1 MLRLIDANLNRMSE
15 GLRTLEDVARF
26 LLDDATLTAK
36 LKSLRHGLAVEDASL
51 KRNLLSAR
59 DSADDVGAF
68 AEADSEAQRQDLP
81 SIVTANARRVEESL
95 RVLEE
100 FAKLPEIMLESA
112 RFKQARFALYEIER
126 ELTAKILRRQKRIAG
141 LYVIIDTEALRGRD
155 EVEVA
160 QQAISGGA
168 KAIQLRDKNRNKGEI
183 LSKARELK
191 ALCAQSD
198 VLFIVNDYLDI
209 AIASDA
215 DGLHLGQEDLP
226 VSTARQLI
234 PIDRIIGCSTKTIAA
249 ALQAQTDGA
258 DYVAVGSMYP
268 TASKTDTHV
277 VGLETLHQIRE
288 AISIPIVAIGGID
301 AKNAGEVMAAGA
313 DSVAVISAV
322 LGAEDV
328 EEATR
333 QLAQS
338 MEVN

>member
-26 LLDDATLTAK
+26 LLNDATLSAK
-36 LKSLRHGLAVEDASL
+36 LKSLRHGLAGEDASL

-112 RFKQARFALYEIER
+112 IFKQARFALYEIER

-141 LYVIIDTEALRGRD
+141 LYVIIDPDALRGRD

-191 ALCAQSD
+191 ALCVQSD
-198 VLFIVNDYLDI
+198 VLFIMNDYLDI

-328 EEATR
+328 EEAAR

>member
-26 LLDDATLTAK
+26 LLNDAALTAK
-36 LKSLRHGLAVEDASL
+36 LKSLRHGLAIEDASL

-68 AEADSEAQRQDLP
+68 AEAEGEAQRQDLP

-100 FAKLPEIMLESA
+100 FAKLPEIMLDSA
-112 RFKQARFALYEIER
+112 KLKQARFALYEIER
-126 ELTAKILRRQKRIAG
+126 ELTAKILRRQKSIAG
-141 LYVIIDTEALRGRD
+141 LYVIIDPDVLMGRG

-160 QQAISGGA
+160 QKAISGGA
-168 KAIQLRDKNRNKGEI
+168 KALQLRDKNRNKGEI
-183 LSKARELK
+183 LSKAMELK

-209 AIASDA
+209 AIASGA

-226 VSTARQLI
+226 VSTARQLL

-277 VGLETLHQIRE
+277 VGLETLRQIRE

-301 AKNAGEVMAAGA
+301 AKNAAEVMAAGA
-313 DSVAVISAV
+313 DSIAVISAV
-322 LGAEDV
+322 LGAADV
-328 EEATR
+328 EKAAR
-333 QLAQS
+333 QIAQS

>member
-26 LLDDATLTAK
+26 LLNDATLSAK

-51 KRNLLSAR
+51 KKNLLSAR

-81 SIVTANARRVEESL
+81 NIVTANARRVEESL

-168 KAIQLRDKNRNKGEI
+168 KAIQLRDKNRNKREI

-191 ALCAQSD
+191 ALCVQSD

-226 VSTARQLI
+226 VSTARQLL

-277 VGLETLHQIRE
+277 VGLETLRQIRE

-328 EEATR
+328 EEAAR

>member
-26 LLDDATLTAK
+26 LLNDATLSAK
-36 LKSLRHGLAVEDASL
+36 LKSLRHDLAVEDDSL
-51 KRNLLSAR
+51 RRNLLSAR

-68 AEADSEAQRQDLP
+68 AEAEGEAQRQDLAN
-81 SIVTANARRVEESL
+81 IVNANAKRVEESL

-100 FAKLPEIMLESA
+100 FAKLPEIMLDST

-126 ELTAKILRRQKRIAG
+126 ELTAKILRREKRVSG
-141 LYVIIDTEALRGRD
+141 LYVIIDPEALGGRD

-160 QQAISGGA
+160 QKAISGGA

-209 AIASDA
+209 AIASNA

-226 VSTARQLI
+226 VPVARQLL
-234 PIDRIIGCSTKTIAA
+234 PIDRIIGRSTKTIAA

-258 DYVAVGSMYP
+258 DYVAIGSIYP
-268 TASKTDTHV
+268 TASKTDTRV
-277 VGLETLHQIRE
+277 VGLETLRQIRK
-288 AISIPIVAIGGID
+288 AISIPIVAIGGI
-301 AKNAGEVMAAGA
+301 NATNASEVMAAGA
-313 DSVAVISAV
+313 DSIAVISAV

-328 EEATR
+328 EKAAR
-333 QLAQS
+333 QLAKI
-338 MEVN
+338 MEVH

>member
-26 LLDDATLTAK
+26 LLNDATLSAK
-36 LKSLRHGLAVEDASL
+36 LKSLRHGLAIEDDSL

-68 AEADSEAQRQDLP
+68 AEAEGEAQRQDLP

-100 FAKLPEIMLESA
+100 FAKLPEIMLDSA
-112 RFKQARFALYEIER
+112 KLKQARFALYEIER
-126 ELTAKILRRQKRIAG
+126 ELTAKILRRQKSIAG
-141 LYVIIDTEALRGRD
+141 LYVIIDPDVLMGRG

-160 QQAISGGA
+160 QKAISGGA
-168 KAIQLRDKNRNKGEI
+168 KAIQLRDKNHNKGEI

-209 AIASDA
+209 AIASGA

-226 VSTARQLI
+226 VSTARQLL

-277 VGLETLHQIRE
+277 VGLETLRQIRE

-301 AKNAGEVMAAGA
+301 AKNAAEVMAAGA
-313 DSVAVISAV
+313 DSIAVISAV
-322 LGAEDV
+322 LGAADV
-328 EEATR
+328 EKAAR
-333 QLAQS
+333 QIAQS

>member
-1 MLRLIDANLNRMSE
+1 MLRLVDANLNRMSE

-26 LLDDATLTAK
+26 LLNDASLSAK
-36 LKSLRHGLAVEDASL
+36 LKSLRHRLAVEDASL

-112 RFKQARFALYEIER
+112 IFKQARFALYEIER

-141 LYVIIDTEALRGRD
+141 LYVIIDPDALRGRD

-191 ALCAQSD
+191 ALCVKSD
-198 VLFIVNDYLDI
+198 VLFIMNDYLDI

-226 VSTARQLI
+226 VSTARQLL

-328 EEATR
+328 EEAAR

>member
-26 LLDDATLTAK
+26 LLNDAALSSR
-36 LKSLRHGLAVEDASL
+36 LKSLRHDLAVEDASL
-51 KRNLLSAR
+51 RRNLLSVR

-68 AEADSEAQRQDLP
+68 AEVEGEAHRQDLP
-81 SIVTANARRVEESL
+81 NIVNANAKRVEESL

-100 FAKLPEIMLESA
+100 FAKLPEIMLDSA
-112 RFKQARFALYEIER
+112 KFKQARFALYDIER
-126 ELTAKILRRQKRIAG
+126 ELTAKILRRDKRVSG
-141 LYVIIDTEALRGRD
+141 LYVIIDPEALGGRD

-160 QQAISGGA
+160 QKAISGGA

-183 LSKARELK
+183 LSKAEELK

-209 AIASDA
+209 AIASNA

-226 VSTARQLI
+226 ISAARQLL
-234 PIDRIIGCSTKTIAA
+234 PIDTIIGCSTKTIAA

-277 VGLETLHQIRE
+277 VGLETLRQIRE
-288 AISIPIVAIGGID
+288 AISIPIIAIGGIN

-313 DSVAVISAV
+313 DSIAVISAV

-328 EEATR
+328 EEAAR
-333 QLAQS
+333 QLAKS
-338 MEVN
+338 MEVH

>member
-26 LLDDATLTAK
+26 LLSDAALSAK
-36 LKSLRHGLAVEDASL
+36 LKSLRHGLTVEDASL

-68 AEADSEAQRQDLP
+68 AEADSETQRQDLP

-141 LYVIIDTEALRGRD
+141 LYVIIDPEALRGRG
-155 EVEVA
+155 EVEIA
-160 QQAISGGA
+160 QKAISGGA
-168 KAIQLRDKNRNKGEI
+168 KAIQLRDKNRSKGEI

-191 ALCAQSD
+191 AICAQSE

-209 AIASDA
+209 AIASGA

-226 VSTARQLI
+226 VSTARQLL
-234 PIDRIIGCSTKTIAA
+234 PIDGIIGCSTKTIAA

-258 DYVAVGSMYP
+258 DYIAVGSMYP

-277 VGLETLHQIRE
+277 VGLETLRQIRE
-288 AISIPIVAIGGID
+288 SISIPIVAIGGID

-328 EEATR
+328 EEAAR

>member
-191 ALCAQSD
+191 ALCVQSD

>member
-81 SIVTANARRVEESL
+81 NIVTANARRVEESL

-160 QQAISGGA
+160 KQAISGGA

-191 ALCAQSD
+191 ALCVQSY

-226 VSTARQLI
+226 VSTARQLL

-301 AKNAGEVMAAGA
+301 AKNAGKVLAAGA

-328 EEATR
+328 EEAAR

>member
-155 EVEVA
+155 QVEVA

-191 ALCAQSD
+191 ALCVQSD